1 MWKGTERIY
10 QQANMRWRPPSHLML
25 DLGIMPPGGELSE
38 DLHFPSAHFLTP
50 ETERST
56 HYFYAVAR
64 NFSLNDQMLD
74 EAVQAT
80 YVRAFAGEDR
90 PIIEAIQ
97 RAAVD
102 SYDGFRP
109 VDFTSG
115 DAATRRV
122 RRTLDR
128 MTDPQLQVGSPG

>member
-1 MWKGTERIY
+1 
-10 QQANMRWRPPSHLML
+10 ML

-38 DLHFPSAHFLTP
+38 GLHFPSAHILTP

-64 NFSLNDQMLD
+64 NFSQDNAALD
-74 EAVQAT
+74 DTVRAT
-80 YVRAFAGEDR
+80 FVKAFAGEDR

-97 RAAVD
+97 RAVVD
-102 SYDGFRP
+102 PDDGFRS

-115 DAATRRV
+115 DAAARRV
-122 RRTLDR
+122 RRALVRITEDAR
-128 MTDPQLQVGSPG
+128 PSTA